1 MCYFNKFSSNVSLFW
16 INLGDD
22 QYRIRYP
29 FIVNELQCI
38 TMFRYFL
45 ILTVLIL
52 SSNAKEVTD
61 IEALASLPT
70 RCTYAYAYE
79 MYGAHCAG
87 LRLSKIPSLK
97 GGIEILDFSD
107 NKLQEVHSDTLSY
120 YTSIKFLYLSENQ
133 IYSIDKDAFA
143 YLTDLQTLDLSKN
156 VIFQL
161 PETIFQLPS
170 LRKLYLNGNPLL
182 HLSLNSMEISKPI
195 KAPLELLDLSDCKIK
210 VLPDFGIL
218 PQVVLYNVSHNPLTT
233 IDVYTLSSM
242 CRLTKLDLTESLDT
256 IKLCDLKLSIKW
268 FQEKQIYFQ
277 LSDYTRLNSREFERC
292 PAVELPKNLNT
303 TYRECQNLVTAGNS
317 RSSRRRTWLTIAGGL
332 SGFLVGFVLL
342 LYIMHRHNVAQTK
355 RITKEVKKAPTE
367 DQKSSALLLNDVS

>member
-1 MCYFNKFSSNVSLFW
+1 
-16 INLGDD
+16 
-22 QYRIRYP
+22 
-29 FIVNELQCI
+29 
-38 TMFRYFL
+38 MFRYF
-45 ILTVLIL
+45 IVLAVLVATNI
-52 SSNAKEVTD
+52 AKEVTD

-87 LRLSKIPSLK
+87 LRLNKIPSLK

-107 NKLQEVHSDTLSY
+107 NKLQEIHADTLSY

-182 HLSLNSMEISKPI
+182 HLSLNSMEIRKPI

-210 VLPDFGIL
+210 TLPDLGVLPQL
-218 PQVVLYNVSHNPLTT
+218 VLYNISHNPLTT
-233 IDVYTLSSM
+233 LDVHILSSM
-242 CRLTKLDLTESLDT
+242 CKLAKLDLTESIDA
-256 IKLCDLKLSIKW
+256 IKLCDLKLSVKW

-277 LSDYTRLNSREFERC
+277 LSDYTRLNSRVSMSL
-292 PAVELPKNLNT
+292 PAVTKIIQEIKLLSAASLTWVYRNT
-303 TYRECQNLVTAGNS
+303 IWEIRWE
-317 RSSRRRTWLTIAGGL
+317 I
-332 SGFLVGFVLL
+332 
-342 LYIMHRHNVAQTK
+342 
-355 RITKEVKKAPTE
+355 
-367 DQKSSALLLNDVS
+367 